1 MCQYFFYASIYK
13 FEFAPIKFLLSWI
26 YIITYNYQSSNL
38 VYYSWI
44 WLLSLIYSLISSVVW
59 LSGFICHSFL
69 CLSIQAELYSIFDL
83 YNFMLYNNEN
93 ITCMQINIFYI
104 VFIIILTIF
113 LFFYLV
119 GYLLSD
125 KRKGGERK

>member
-26 YIITYNYQSSNL
+26 YIITYNYQSNNL

-69 CLSIQAELYSIFDL
+69 CLTIQAELYSIFDL

-119 GYLLSD
+119 GYLPSD
-125 KRKGGERK
+125 KRKGVERK